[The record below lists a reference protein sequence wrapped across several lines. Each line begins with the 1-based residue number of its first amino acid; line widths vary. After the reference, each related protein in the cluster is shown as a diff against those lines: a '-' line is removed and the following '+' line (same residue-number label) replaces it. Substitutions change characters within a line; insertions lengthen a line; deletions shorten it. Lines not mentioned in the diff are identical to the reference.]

1 MTFWFSELRQ
11 SYEEKDVFPVLK
23 QTTEKLKDSD
33 SSKLTSDL
41 TQSFREKHNYIL
53 KRYFL
58 TGED

>member
-11 SYEEKDVFPVLK
+11 SYEEKDVFLVLK

-41 TQSFREKHNYIL
+41 TLSLSGKNTITY
-53 KRYFL
+53 
-58 TGED
+58 